1 MDSDLSSLEQLNHK
15 RRAIRLLL
23 SSSDPADALTSY
35 YALWHDPRRTYLHVH
50 YNAAHKADGFIT
62 VSQTGADLFRP
73 LVTLRASSRAVAAE
87 LLHTALTPRRPYRII
102 VPVKLASVI
111 RDHLVL
117 QKSALNRIYTLDA
130 ARFQPVINVLVQ
142 RITAPQGGIRFQI
155 ESQGRVAA
163 LSGTNWRS
171 PSFGEVFVY
180 VHPESR
186 GRGWG
191 KSVASACTTALLE
204 ERVRPLYTVEEDN
217 EASIHIAADLGYSD
231 TNLREFAAEGQL
243 R

>member
-1 MDSDLSSLEQLNHK
+1 MDSEISALEQLNHK

-23 SSSDPADALTSY
+23 SSSEPADALASY
-35 YALWHDPRRTYLHVH
+35 YALWHDPHRTYLHVH
-50 YNAAHKADGFIT
+50 YSAAHKADGFIT

-87 LLHTALTPRRPYRII
+87 LLHAALTPQRPYHII
-102 VPVKLASVI
+102 VPLKLASVI

-117 QKSALNRIYTLDA
+117 QESALNHIYTLDA
-130 ARFQPVINVLVQ
+130 MRYQPVINVLVQ
-142 RITAPQGGIRFQI
+142 RVTSPEGGVRFQI
-155 ESQGRVAA
+155 ESQGRIAA

-180 VHPESR
+180 VHPDSR

-191 KSVASACTTALLE
+191 KSVVSACTTALLE
-204 ERVRPLYTVEEDN
+204 ERVRPLYIVEEGN
-217 EASIHIAADLGYSD
+217 EASIHIAQSLGYID
-231 TNLREFAAEGQL
+231 TGLREFAAEGQL